1 MARRRKPPGLNQLRS
16 VYLLQKWNVHLMS
29 SVAVQRLSGMSPGEA
44 GRPGQDRA
52 AQEGPAGPTPRGV
65 GPGLLAEALSSSAGL
80 NSCGCFP
87 RGRKGRKE

>member
-44 GRPGQDRA
+44 GRPGSGWA
-52 AQEGPAGPTPRGV
+52 AWAMPGGPGKASQSHTLKC
-65 GPGLLAEALSSSAGL
+65 GPGLLAGALSS
-80 NSCGCFP
+80 CVV
-87 RGRKGRKE
+87 